1 MEKKNCPVEDAKGLE
16 SPAWRGRKRGA
27 GKTGEGKEEDEEQRN
42 EKRGGGL
49 KGKQKANWK

>member
-42 EKRGGGL
+42 EKRGGGIER
-49 KGKQKANWK
+49 